1 MRTYMMIYQSGC
13 KLASDDPW
21 GPIWWYVKVDVNWP
35 EMTLWSWCHVVHN
48 QILASWVLDSCSGG
62 VSMIINSKS
71 WQHFFSFNLLKP
83 GYSQLENE
91 SHIWSTNQTWKP
103 TQSNQNTSKGSLT
116 SFSSPFNCE
125 KDFFVKSA
133 QSSMLQRK
141 DLKNS
146 CKLVTC
152 TRIEKR

>member
-1 MRTYMMIYQSGC
+1 MMTYMMMCHSGC
-13 KLASDDPW
+13 KLAWDELWWS
-21 GPIWWYVKVDVNWP
+21 IWWYVKIDVNWP

-48 QILASWVLDSCSGG
+48 QILASWAPDSCSGG
-62 VSMIINSKS
+62 ASMIINFKS
-71 WQHFFSFNLLKP
+71 WQHFFYPLKP
-83 GYSQLENE
+83 GNSQYEVSISFDKE
-91 SHIWSTNQTWKP
+91 NQTRKP
-103 TQSNQNTSKGSLT
+103 THGNQNTSKGSLT

-141 DLKNS
+141 DLKNYS
-146 CKLVTC
+146 KLVTC